1 LESGAYTFRIQL
13 TNARG
18 ERMSWAEKII
28 NVGGNNKFVT
38 LNNASIIKN
47 GQQLSNGAGVY
58 YMPGEEVV
66 IQFDANND
74 SQFTIVAVPN
84 IVTYNRNIGSDIT
97 NKKNESN
104 ITLAPKERK
113 TLSYT
118 LSKTNIPETYLTEV
132 KLIDPSNNEALS
144 NAVVFRWIISG
155 ESARTLYVSSDKN
168 SYKEGEEAMINVQYN
183 GPADHT
189 IEAGTGILDVKI
201 SNPQGEVIG
210 KTSQQVALKPASM
223 TVAVPV
229 QQDIDKFKIGVTLSK
244 ENKGFDNYEVQVI
257 PPGQQW
263 DETATTSLSE
273 EKGKIKFRERFL

>member
-1 LESGAYTFRIQL
+1 LPKNLESGAYTFRIQL

-28 NVGGNNKFVT
+28 NVGGNDKFVT

-144 NAVVFRWIISG
+144 NAVVFRWDYFG
-155 ESARTLYVSSDKN
+155 
-168 SYKEGEEAMINVQYN
+168 
-183 GPADHT
+183 
-189 IEAGTGILDVKI
+189 
-201 SNPQGEVIG
+201 
-210 KTSQQVALKPASM
+210 
-223 TVAVPV
+223 
-229 QQDIDKFKIGVTLSK
+229 
-244 ENKGFDNYEVQVI
+244 
-257 PPGQQW
+257 
-263 DETATTSLSE
+263 
-273 EKGKIKFRERFL
+273 